1 MKLTQLAKAPQLIR
15 IELDD
20 EEIRKEYNDSLEF
33 YIYDRQPLDQFVK
46 LATAKQDDIGSML
59 DMINAM
65 ILDEN
70 GERILKDN
78 LTLPTNLIL
87 KVVNKVTETLG
98 K

>member
-20 EEIRKEYNDSLEF
+20 EEIRKEYGDSLEF
-33 YIYDRQPLDQFVK
+33 YIFDRQPLDQFIK
-46 LATAKQDDIGSML
+46 LATAKQDDIGSMIE
-59 DMINAM
+59 MINAM

-70 GERILKDN
+70 GERVMKDN
-78 LTLPTNLIL
+78 LTLPSNIIL

>member
-20 EEIRKEYNDSLEF
+20 EEIRKEHGDSLEF
-33 YIYDRQPLDQFVK
+33 YIFDRQPLDQFIK
-46 LATAKQDDIGSML
+46 LATAKQDDIGSMIEL
-59 DMINAM
+59 INAM

-70 GERILKDN
+70 GERVMKDN
-78 LTLPTNLIL
+78 LTLPSDIIL

>member
-20 EEIRKEYNDSLEF
+20 EDIRKEYNDSLEF
-33 YIYDRQPLDQFVK
+33 WIYDRQPLDQFIK
-46 LATAKQDDIGSML
+46 LATAKQDDIGSMIE
-59 DMINAM
+59 MINGM

-70 GERILKDN
+70 GERVIKDN
-78 LTLPTNLIL
+78 LTLPSDVIL

>member
-1 MKLTQLAKAPQLIR
+1 MKLTQLAKEPQLIK

-33 YIYDRQPLDQFVK
+33 YIWDRQPMDQFVR
-46 LATAKQDDIGSML
+46 LATSKAEDLGSMIEI
-59 DMINAM
+59 INAM

-70 GERILKDN
+70 GERVLKGN
-78 LTLPTNLIL
+78 LTLPPDIIL

>member
-20 EEIRKEYNDSLEF
+20 EDIRKEFNDSLEF
-33 YIYDRQPLDQFVK
+33 YIWDRQPLDQFIK
-46 LATAKQDDIGSML
+46 LATAKNDDLGTIIE
-59 DMINAM
+59 MINGL

-70 GERILKDN
+70 GEPVLTGN
-78 LTLPTNLIL
+78 LTLPSNIIL

>member
-20 EEIRKEYNDSLEF
+20 EDIRKEYNDSLEF
-33 YIYDRQPLDQFVK
+33 WIYDRQPLDQFIK
-46 LATAKQDDIGSML
+46 LATAKQDDIGSMIE
-59 DMINAM
+59 MINAM

-70 GERILKDN
+70 GERVIKDN
-78 LTLPTNLIL
+78 LTLPSDVIL

>member
-20 EEIRKEYNDSLEF
+20 EDIRNEYGDSLEF
-33 YIYDRQPLDQFVK
+33 WIYDRQPLDQFIK
-46 LATAKQDDIGSML
+46 LATAKQDDIGSMIE
-59 DMINAM
+59 MINAM
-65 ILDEN
+65 ILDES
-70 GERILKDN
+70 GERVMKDN
-78 LTLPTNLIL
+78 LTLPSNIIL

>member
-20 EEIRKEYNDSLEF
+20 EEIRKEYGDSLEF
-33 YIYDRQPLDQFVK
+33 YIFDRQPLDQFIK
-46 LATAKQDDIGSML
+46 LATAKQDDIGSMIE
-59 DMINAM
+59 MINAM
-65 ILDEN
+65 ILDES
-70 GERILKDN
+70 GERVMKDN
-78 LTLPTNLIL
+78 LTLPSNIIL